1 MFKSTLVIL
10 FLVVVILACGI
21 PIPDF
26 ESLSG
31 SGNVVTREEAIT
43 GFDKLDVSQGFQ
55 VDVRQGDT
63 FSVVIRVDDNLIER
77 VRVAKEG
84 NTLKIGLEPGRSFS
98 LHNATLEADVTMPEL
113 TGLDLESGSHA
124 TINGLRSTKALDAKL
139 SSGSHLQGDVDV
151 GDAEFDISGGSHVTL
166 SGSAGDLVIDASGG
180 SHGKLAD
187 LAVGDA
193 NVKANGGSH
202 VTVNP
207 SGSLNAVA
215 KGGSH
220 VRYVGSP
227 TLGTINADV
236 SSSFKQE

>member
-1 MFKSTLVIL
+1 MGVVGVIKRSQVR
-10 FLVVVILACGI
+10 FYFSNEIFGTFRIDHSIFIAERRH
-21 PIPDF
+21 F
-26 ESLSG
+26 
-31 SGNVVTREEAIT
+31 NAIE
-43 GFDKLDVSQGFQ
+43 VS
-55 VDVRQGDT
+55 
-63 FSVVIRVDDNLIER
+63 SIRIDDNLVER

-84 NTLKIGLEPGRSFS
+84 NTLKIGLEPGRSYS
-98 LHNATLEADVTMPEL
+98 LKNATLEVDVTMPEL

-124 TINGLRSTKALDAKL
+124 TINGLRSTKVLDAKL

-151 GDAEFDISGGSHVTL
+151 GDAEFDLSGGSHVTL